1 MRQFAVQND
10 DFCDDFRA
18 AFPHLLRFGEKNRR
32 SHFPPQNVVYMQKG
46 IKIGPVVWPLTRSFP
61 HFLNHFLISPQIKLY
76 IISRILAAPLRLLSL
91 P

>member
-1 MRQFAVQND
+1 MGQFLTKTVQND

-61 HFLNHFLISPQIKLY
+61 HFFPHFFLSSSTDSAVY
-76 IISRILAAPLRLLSL
+76 I
-91 P
+91 